1 MIKSVYWYG
10 YILFL
15 VRNLKF
21 EIIILM
27 SIVQNIQNRNESNKP
42 FSATE
47 YDLYVDFQQ
56 TEVSI
61 VLERNSPPMEGCPE
75 GGVAQ
80 SSFTKR
86 NAKKGAILTT
96 INNKN
101 IYRNFVE
108 NLPRSS
114 RLNQLAKDKRKE
126 GILSEVLFWKQV
138 HKGCFHKIDFDRQRV
153 IGNFIVDFYVKA
165 LGLVIE
171 IDGSSH
177 DYKQAYDA
185 ARQAYLESF
194 GLIVFR
200 CSDFDVKNNIN
211 EVFISL
217 EEFIIKEYGG
227 NSAENLKL
235 DSRVIQKFTN

>member
-1 MIKSVYWYG
+1 
-10 YILFL
+10 
-15 VRNLKF
+15 
-21 EIIILM
+21 M
-27 SIVQNIQNRNESNKP
+27 SIVQNIHNSNERNKLI
-42 FSATE
+42 SATE
-47 YDLYVDFQQ
+47 HALHVDFQQ

-61 VLERNSPPMEGCPE
+61 VLERNSPPMEECPQ

-86 NAKKGAILTT
+86 NAKKSIILTT

-101 IYRNFVE
+101 ICRNFIE

-153 IGNFIVDFYVKA
+153 IGNYIVDFYVKA
-165 LGLVIE
+165 FGLIIE
-171 IDGSSH
+171 VDGSSH
-177 DYKQAYDA
+177 DHKQAYDA

-194 GLIVFR
+194 GLKNFR
-200 CSDFDVKNNIN
+200 CTNFDVKNNIN
-211 EVFISL
+211 AVFTAL
-217 EEFIIKEYGG
+217 EDFIIKEYGEI
-227 NSAENLKL
+227 SAENLKL
-235 DSRVIQKFTN
+235 DSRVIQKISN

>member
-1 MIKSVYWYG
+1 MHLEQYFQYNNK
-10 YILFL
+10 L
-15 VRNLKF
+15 
-21 EIIILM
+21 
-27 SIVQNIQNRNESNKP
+27 NI
-42 FSATE
+42 FGSATE

-61 VLERNSPPMEGCPE
+61 VLERNSPPMEGCPK

-80 SSFTKR
+80 SPNSQQHTKP
-86 NAKKGAILTT
+86 KEVLTI
-96 INNKN
+96 INGIK
-101 IYRNFVE
+101 IYRNFIE

-114 RLNQLAKDKRKE
+114 RLNQLSKDKRKE

-138 HKGCFHKIDFDRQRV
+138 HKGCFHKIDFDRQRI

-165 LGLVIE
+165 LGLVVE
-171 IDGSSH
+171 VDGSSH

-194 GLIVFR
+194 GLKVFR
-200 CSDFDVKNNIN
+200 CTDFDVKNNIN

-217 EEFIIKEYGG
+217 EDFIIKEYGG
-227 NSAENLKL
+227 YSAENVKL
-235 DSRVIQKFTN
+235 DSSVIQKITN